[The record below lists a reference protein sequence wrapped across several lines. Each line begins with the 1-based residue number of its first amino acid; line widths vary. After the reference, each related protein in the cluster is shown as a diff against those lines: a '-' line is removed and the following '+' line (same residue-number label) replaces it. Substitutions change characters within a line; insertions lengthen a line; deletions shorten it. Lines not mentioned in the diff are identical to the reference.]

1 MFRSATETNIWFDA
15 VAAAIKDETA
25 TEVQKQLFHD
35 LAYAVSRRP
44 NEKGLREAV
53 KILEEID
60 KEWNIIQH
68 GYQRELQPFP
78 FWTKSLLRHAAAIID
93 GELSGRGPS
102 KEFRYKYSDSRRPV
116 SATSSFFSSLGQAL
130 RA

>member
-60 KEWNIIQH
+60 KEWNIR
-68 GYQRELQPFP
+68 QRFP

>member
-60 KEWNIIQH
+60 KEWNIR
-68 GYQRELQPFP
+68 QRFP

-116 SATSSFFSSLGQAL
+116 SATSVFFSSLGQAL